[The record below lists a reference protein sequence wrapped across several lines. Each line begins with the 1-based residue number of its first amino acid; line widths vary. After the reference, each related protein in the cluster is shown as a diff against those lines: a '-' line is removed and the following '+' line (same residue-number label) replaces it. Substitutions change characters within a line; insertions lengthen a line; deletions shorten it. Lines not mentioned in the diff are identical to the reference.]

1 MIFGNGIIY
10 NDKHFRNNQIMP
22 VKKKILVVDDSPIMT
37 LIIGGIVNE
46 DPLLQVAEYASDGI
60 EALSKVSSI
69 QPDLILLDLEM
80 PKMNGVEFL
89 KQVRFKSKAKI
100 LIVTAESPNS
110 EKVTQAKALG
120 IDGVIFKPS
129 GAGSAELKAQ
139 RSLEIRNAIHR
150 SLGL

>member
-1 MIFGNGIIY
+1 MA
-10 NDKHFRNNQIMP
+10 

-37 LIIGGIVNE
+37 LIMGGIVNE
-46 DPLLQVAEYASDGI
+46 DPLLQVAEYASDGS
-60 EALSKVSSI
+60 EALTKVASV

-89 KQVRFKSKAKI
+89 KQVRFKSNAKV
-100 LIVTAESPNS
+100 LVVTAEEPNS
-110 EKVTQAKALG
+110 PKVIQAKTLG

-129 GAGSAELKAQ
+129 GSVSAELKAQ
-139 RSLEIRNAIHR
+139 RSVEIRNAIYR

>member
-1 MIFGNGIIY
+1 M
-10 NDKHFRNNQIMP
+10 MP

-37 LIIGGIVNE
+37 LIMGRIVNK

-60 EALSKVSSI
+60 EALAKVSSV

-80 PKMNGVEFL
+80 PKMNGIEFL

-100 LIVTAESPNS
+100 LLVTAESPNS

-120 IDGVIFKPS
+120 VDGVIFKPS
-129 GAGSAELKAQ
+129 GTGSADLKAQ
-139 RSLEIRNAIHR
+139 RSLEIPDAIYR
-150 SLGL
+150 SLGM

>member
-1 MIFGNGIIY
+1 MA
-10 NDKHFRNNQIMP
+10 

-37 LIIGGIVNE
+37 LIMGGIVNE

-60 EALSKVSSI
+60 EALAKVASV

-89 KQVRFKSKAKI
+89 KQVRFKSKAKV
-100 LIVTAESPNS
+100 LVVTAEEPNS

-129 GAGSAELKAQ
+129 GSVSADLKAQ
-139 RSLEIRNAIHR
+139 RSAEIRSAIHR